1 LDFQFANLLGK
12 WQMLAEALAVILE
25 HARARN
31 SVEFRCLHDEWHAG
45 RSWTLRAALTG
56 LFYPRRI
63 AFNELQGDRLKH
75 IFERKRLRIY
85 MPIENT
91 KAQLIKLLSQ
101 SDTKVIALSG
111 KWGTGKTHLWK
122 IIKSESNDPKVK
134 NALYV
139 SLFGL
144 SNIDQVKRRLLEA
157 AIPESDSYEKI
168 FKPVKKLVKAGVK
181 AGSEHFKAL
190 ATLNDVNLML
200 MAPIILEGK
209 VIVLDDIERK
219 NKQLEVDQVL
229 GFIDEYSEQF
239 KARFLLVLND
249 GELDREAKDPTG
261 GQWSILR
268 EKVIDQEI
276 RLTTSAEEAFSIAI
290 KITPSKYAI
299 ALEQAVRTCNLTN
312 IRIVL
317 RVISAAN
324 QILNLQELEDAILAR
339 VIPSI
344 VLFSAIHYRGLVD
357 GPDFKF
363 ALDAGNPRWLG
374 LMRNRKEDPTEED
387 KKNDRWR
394 MLMQQLGITG
404 CDEFE
409 KQLVE
414 FLESGL
420 FDSVEIQKVIDRY
433 KNEKDLLELREAAQN
448 LISRIF
454 WDHRASVAD
463 LVSEGGGF
471 IGKAGKLGPV
481 LTSQL
486 CQSISELDGGSAV
499 GEAIVDSWIAEY
511 KNSNQRASS
520 SENIFNNP
528 LHEKIKEEMDLNEA
542 EAQKKMTVVDACT
555 AIITKSGWGTF
566 EEVAMKSASVSDFE
580 DAIRNMTDLDELAR
594 FMRRMMDLRLRH
606 HDNDQHFGSATKH
619 FIQACKNIANDENF
633 PRLSKLIKRLFENS
647 TLANQLDTPKI
658 NETL

>member
-1 LDFQFANLLGK
+1 
-12 WQMLAEALAVILE
+12 
-25 HARARN
+25 
-31 SVEFRCLHDEWHAG
+31 
-45 RSWTLRAALTG
+45 
-56 LFYPRRI
+56 
-63 AFNELQGDRLKH
+63 
-75 IFERKRLRIY
+75 

-91 KAQLIKLLSQ
+91 KAQLNKLLAQ
-101 SDTKVIALSG
+101 SDIKVIALSG
-111 KWGTGKTHLWK
+111 KWGTGKTHLWDK
-122 IIKSESNDPKVK
+122 TKSDSVDPKIK

-144 SNIDQVKRRLLEA
+144 SNIEQVKRRLLEA
-157 AIPESDSYEKI
+157 AIPESESYEE
-168 FKPVKKLVKAGVK
+168 FLGPVKKLFKAGVQ
-181 AGSEHFKAL
+181 AGTEHFKAL
-190 ATLNDVNLML
+190 AALNDVNLML
-200 MAPIILEGK
+200 MAPVVLNEKLI
-209 VIVLDDIERK
+209 VIDDIERK
-219 NKQLEVDQVL
+219 NKQLEIDQVL
-229 GFIDEYSEQF
+229 GFIDEYSKQF
-239 KARFLLVLND
+239 KARFLLLLND
-249 GELDREAKDPTG
+249 GELDKDVKSEPG
-261 GQWSILR
+261 GQWSVFR

-290 KITPSKYAI
+290 KINPSRYAS
-299 ALEQAVRTCNLTN
+299 ALEKAIQTCNLTN

-317 RVISAAN
+317 KVISAAN
-324 QILNLQELEDAILAR
+324 QILNLQELEDAVLAR

-363 ALDAGNPRWLG
+363 ALDAGNPSWLG

-387 KKNDRWR
+387 KRNDRWR

-420 FDSVEIQKVIDRY
+420 FDSVEIQKVVDRY

-448 LISRIF
+448 LMSRVF

-463 LVSEGGGF
+463 LVSEGAGF
-471 IGKAGKLGPV
+471 IEKAGKLGPV
-481 LTSQL
+481 LASQL

-499 GEAIVDSWIAEY
+499 GEAIVDGWLAEY
-511 KNSNQRASS
+511 RSSSQRAVS

-528 LHEKIKEEMDLNEA
+528 LHEKIKAEMDLNEA

-566 EEVAMKSASVSDFE
+566 EEIAMRSASVNDFV
-580 DAIRNMTDLDELAR
+580 DAIRSMTDLDELSR

-606 HDNDQHFGSATKH
+606 HDDDQYFGSATMH
-619 FIQACKNIANDENF
+619 FVQACRNIANDENS
-633 PRLSKLIKRLFENS
+633 PRLSKLIRRLFENS

-658 NETL
+658 I

>member
-1 LDFQFANLLGK
+1 
-12 WQMLAEALAVILE
+12 
-25 HARARN
+25 
-31 SVEFRCLHDEWHAG
+31 
-45 RSWTLRAALTG
+45 
-56 LFYPRRI
+56 
-63 AFNELQGDRLKH
+63 
-75 IFERKRLRIY
+75 
-85 MPIENT
+85 MPIEKT
-91 KAQLIKLLSQ
+91 KAQLIKLLGQ
-101 SDTKVIALSG
+101 SDIKVIALSG
-111 KWGTGKTHLWK
+111 KWGTGKTHLWEK
-122 IIKSESNDPKVK
+122 IKSECKDQKVK

-157 AIPESDSYEKI
+157 AIPESDSYEKVLS
-168 FKPVKKLVKAGVK
+168 PVKKLFKAGVK
-181 AGSEHFKAL
+181 AGTEHFKAL

-200 MAPIILEGK
+200 MAPVVLGEK

-219 NKQLEVDQVL
+219 NKQLEIDQVL
-229 GFIDEYSEQF
+229 GFIDEYSKQF
-239 KARFLLVLND
+239 KARFLLLLND
-249 GELDREAKDPTG
+249 DELDKDSNASPG
-261 GQWSILR
+261 SHWSIFR

-290 KITPSKYAI
+290 KITPSKYSS
-299 ALEQAVRTCNLTN
+299 ALETAIRTCNLTN

-317 RVISAAN
+317 KVISAAN
-324 QILNLQELEDAILAR
+324 QILNDQVLEDAVLTR

-374 LMRNRKEDPTEED
+374 LMRNRKEEPTEED
-387 KKNDRWR
+387 KQNDRWR

-420 FDSVEIQKVIDRY
+420 FDAVEIQKIVDRY
-433 KNEKDLLELREAAQN
+433 KNEKDLLELRESAQN
-448 LISRIF
+448 LMSRIF
-454 WDHRASVAD
+454 WDHRANDVD
-463 LVSEGGGF
+463 LVSEGASF
-471 IGKAGKLGPV
+471 IEKGGKLGPV
-481 LTSQL
+481 LASQL
-486 CQSISELDGGSAV
+486 CQSISELEGGSAV
-499 GEAIVDSWIAEY
+499 GEAIVDNWIAEF
-511 KNSNQRASS
+511 KRSDQRASS

-528 LHEKIKEEMDLNEA
+528 LHKKIKAEIDLKEV

-555 AIITKSGWGTF
+555 TIITKSGWGTF
-566 EEVAMKSASVSDFE
+566 EEIAMRSASVNDFE

-606 HDNDQHFGSATKH
+606 HDDDQHFGSATKH
-619 FIQACKNIANDENF
+619 FVQACRNIANDENSL
-633 PRLSKLIKRLFENS
+633 RLAKLINRLFENS
-647 TLANQLDTPKI
+647 TLASQLDAPKLTE
-658 NETL
+658 N